1 MYSKRKHACKVAKT
15 FDIWSEIASKR
26 RAKGVLTPASD
37 CACQSRSSSQQPAQ
51 TAARQQPSVRPF
63 AAHPP
68 PPTRCTAP
76 HLTVNTLTVAS
87 PPSAPPA
94 YTRPRRRPCYS
105 RPLPR
110 EILPIGGLTR
120 GCAGP
125 PRPHTTHPRPP
136 LPPIPPKCT
145 ADAARKAA
153 RRLRRKIGM
162 SSTMSSPWTTS
173 TWSQMASVR
182 TTPGKRTSV
191 IARIRPY
198 APSQHTIRTTR
209 I

>member
-1 MYSKRKHACKVAKT
+1 MDACKVAKT

-68 PPTRCTAP
+68 PTRCTAP
-76 HLTVNTLTVAS
+76 HLTCHH
-87 PPSAPPA
+87 PHCRFHISAPPA
-94 YTRPRRRPCYS
+94 ITRSRRRPCYS

-110 EILPIGGLTR
+110 GILPIGGLTR

-125 PRPHTTHPRPP
+125 PRPHTRIHGRHYRQYRQNVHQTQPGRQH
-136 LPPIPPKCT
+136 
-145 ADAARKAA
+145 DA
-153 RRLRRKIGM
+153 
-162 SSTMSSPWTTS
+162 
-173 TWSQMASVR
+173 
-182 TTPGKRTSV
+182 
-191 IARIRPY
+191 Y
-198 APSQHTIRTTR
+198 AGE
-209 I
+209 